1 MWRLPGSL
9 HEEAIRLYRE
19 YLVLGGMPAAV
30 NAFLQSGSFLEAA
43 PVQQEV
49 LDNYTADMAKYATPG
64 ETVKIRACY
73 QSLPAQLAKDNKKF
87 QYKVVQRGGTATL
100 FGASIDW
107 LLQAGLVLRCRRLAH
122 AEEPLAAY
130 ADLSAFKLYGADVG
144 LLAAQAGLSPDTI
157 LSGTGNTFLGAMAEN
172 FVAQQFVSQ
181 GRPLYY
187 WTSRSTAEVD
197 FVLPEGSRTYGVE
210 VKKGEHT
217 RSRSLS
223 VFRDQEH
230 PDGLIRLSLKNFGR
244 ENGIRAVPL
253 YAIFCLED
261 GLEGA

>member
-1 MWRLPGSL
+1 MTGQRVLPRRTLLILDEVQSTERALASLKYFAEEAPELHVAAAGSL

-19 YLVLGGMPAAV
+19 YLVLGA
-30 NAFLQSGSFLEAA
+30 L
-43 PVQQEV
+43 
-49 LDNYTADMAKYATPG
+49 
-64 ETVKIRACY
+64 
-73 QSLPAQLAKDNKKF
+73 
-87 QYKVVQRGGTATL
+87 
-100 FGASIDW
+100 
-107 LLQAGLVLRCRRLAH
+107 
-122 AEEPLAAY
+122 
-130 ADLSAFKLYGADVG
+130 
-144 LLAAQAGLSPDTI
+144 
-157 LSGTGNTFLGAMAEN
+157 AEN